1 MPTSRRLPING
12 LSLVI
17 LSLLLVCG
25 FVMSWKSVQGDFR
38 SINTFPQIFAIS
50 LAVSAVLFAAIAPTD
65 RADEVRNPSV
75 RRKHHD
81 DRDGVGAD
89 RKERWPRGAFSLLPS
104 HCPPTPCTQTW
115 PSAPLEQ
122 GYEAALWE
130 VPGFVP
136 WLVANVVSWPV
147 PYHVTMRGFVP
158 GSFLAGAIP
167 YPEDGSSKC
176 PR

>member
-1 MPTSRRLPING
+1 MLPRPSQWKTEAG
-12 LSLVI
+12 DGPDLFEE
-17 LSLLLVCG
+17 
-25 FVMSWKSVQGDFR
+25 FVKLYKKKEKELE
-38 SINTFPQIFAIS
+38 TAP
-50 LAVSAVLFAAIAPTD
+50 LPAVKDAAIAPTD
-65 RADEVRNPSV
+65 RADEARNPSV